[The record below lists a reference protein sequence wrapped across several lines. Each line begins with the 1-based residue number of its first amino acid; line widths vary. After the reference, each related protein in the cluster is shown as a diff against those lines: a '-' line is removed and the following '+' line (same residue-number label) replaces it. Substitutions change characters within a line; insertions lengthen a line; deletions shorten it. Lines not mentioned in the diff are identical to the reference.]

1 MLRRLFAGAAIA
13 VFAWRGVV
21 ALPSPQ
27 ATDSSSGGGNSTNYI
42 VSVGKADH
50 QFSPD
55 VIIANPG
62 DTVTFQFYPLNHSVA
77 RMDPGYPCK
86 PWEKIHKDGTP
97 IWTGFYPM
105 DTFSDSPPA
114 YTVKI
119 NDTKPLWFYCSAE
132 GSCIKYQM
140 VMSINPDNSTF
151 PIAKVKADAGKATFS
166 LSPGEPWPA
175 EGGDVPNPDGNSSTG
190 GSNTGGS
197 NTGNSNHDD
206 DMMLSSGAIAGI
218 AIGGVIALALI
229 GLLFFF
235 VGRKKGTGEAK
246 TGGQT
251 ASVNLQEAALMN
263 SQTPRP
269 EHPPVYQ
276 DPRYSVVPA
285 VTPVDRKSPAPPE
298 PPMSENPYRVSEL
311 GAANYDPVE
320 IYTASPDE
328 TSARR
333 NN

>member
-13 VFAWRGVV
+13 VFAWWEVT

-27 ATDSSSGGGNSTNYI
+27 DPGSSSDGGNSTDHI
-42 VSVGKADH
+42 VAVGKADH

-55 VIIANPG
+55 IIIARPG
-62 DTVTFQFYPLNHSVA
+62 DTITFQFYPLNHSVA
-77 RMDPGYPCK
+77 RMDPEYPCK
-86 PWEKIHKDGTP
+86 PWEKIHRDGTP
-97 IWTGFYPM
+97 IWSGFHAM
-105 DTFSDSPPA
+105 DTFLDPPPS
-114 YTVKI
+114 YTIKI

-140 VMSINPDNSTF
+140 VMSINPDNNTS

-175 EGGDVPNPDGNSSTG
+175 EGGDIPNPDGNSSTG
-190 GSNTGGS
+190 GSNTG
-197 NTGNSNHDD
+197 NNNHDD
-206 DMMLSSGAIAGI
+206 SMSMKLSPGAIAGI

-246 TGGQT
+246 TGGQA
-251 ASVNLQEAALMN
+251 ASANLQEAALMN
-263 SQTPRP
+263 SQTPGP
-269 EHPPVYQ
+269 EYPPVYQ
-276 DPRYSVVPA
+276 DPRYSVLPA
-285 VTPVDRKSPAPPE
+285 VTPVLDAKNSAPGE
-298 PPMSENPYRVSEL
+298 PPMSENPNRVSEL
-311 GAANYDPVE
+311 GAGNYDPVE
-320 IYTASPDE
+320 IYTAGPDE
-328 TSARR
+328 TPAHR